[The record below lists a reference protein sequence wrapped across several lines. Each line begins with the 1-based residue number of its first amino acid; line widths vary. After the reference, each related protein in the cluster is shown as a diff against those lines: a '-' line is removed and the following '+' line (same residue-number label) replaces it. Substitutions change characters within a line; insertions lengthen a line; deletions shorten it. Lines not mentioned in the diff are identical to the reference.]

1 MRARVEYRREIA
13 VAYSLEEAL
22 KKVELMRQHGFSEH
36 EIHLFAK
43 NSKPYSSLKMYTDI
57 RVRQAG
63 GLVDWLLHILY
74 HIRIYEVCLRPFDFS
89 VEELTHYGHCIE
101 KGATFIIAQHD
112 LPVEKQRARKT
123 GQKHA
128 ESSTS

>member
-1 MRARVEYRREIA
+1 MEYRREIA

-43 NSKPYSSLKMYTDI
+43 DIKPYSSLKMYTDI
-57 RVRQAG
+57 DVRQAG
-63 GLVDWLLHILY
+63 GIMDRCLHILY
-74 HIRIYEVCLRPFDFS
+74 KMRLYEVCLRRFDFS
-89 VEELTHYGHCIE
+89 FEELTHYGHCIE

-112 LPVEKQRARKT
+112 LPIEKQRTKKNLAISNVLER
-123 GQKHA
+123 
-128 ESSTS
+128 